1 MKQSKAS
8 EPLKSSE
15 PTESAK
21 PSGLI
26 KRSRSA
32 KPTKST
38 KPTKPADRLFTKD
51 NLARLTYDILAVLA
65 KSLVAVAGLISIF
78 LLMTLVFGQAGS
90 LNRFLDQAGNP
101 LANAGYHPDISMEV
115 RMNIINQFYSWVIV
129 ALGILIVVGAALLV
143 WILLRWLSRLGNL
156 MLSLGASLMDSQPEK
171 ASLFIILTIW
181 SMTIVLAWAVL
192 NITATLHYLL
202 TLCGMMLVNLLLAG
216 IVNMLHG
223 RLVEKDES

>member
-1 MKQSKAS
+1 MKQSKTS
-8 EPLKSSE
+8 KPLKSSE
-15 PTESAK
+15 PTESTK
-21 PSGLI
+21 LSEST
-26 KRSRSA
+26 KRPRLVKS
-32 KPTKST
+32 TKST
-38 KPTKPADRLFTKD
+38 KPVDRLFTKD

-65 KSLVAVAGLISIF
+65 KSLVAVAGLIGLF

-129 ALGILIVVGAALLV
+129 ALGVLIVVGAALLV
-143 WILLRWLSRLGNL
+143 WTLLRWLSRLGNL

-181 SMTIVLAWAVL
+181 SVTIVLAWAVL

-202 TLCGMMLVNLLLAG
+202 ILCGMMLVNLLLAG
-216 IVNMLHG
+216 IVNMLHE

>member
-1 MKQSKAS
+1 MKQPKTSK
-8 EPLKSSE
+8 PLKSSE
-15 PTESAK
+15 PTESTK
-21 PSGLI
+21 LSVST
-26 KRSRSA
+26 KRPRLVKS
-32 KPTKST
+32 TKST
-38 KPTKPADRLFTKD
+38 RPADRLFTKD
-51 NLARLTYDILAVLA
+51 NLTRLTYDILAVLA
-65 KSLVAVAGLISIF
+65 KSLVAVAGLISLF

-129 ALGILIVVGAALLV
+129 ALGVLIVVGAALLV
-143 WILLRWLSRLGNL
+143 WTLLRWLSRLGNL

-181 SMTIVLAWAVL
+181 SVTIVLAWAVL

-202 TLCGMMLVNLLLAG
+202 TLCGMMLVNLLLAD
-216 IVNMLHG
+216 IVNILHE

>member
-1 MKQSKAS
+1 MKQSKS
-8 EPLKSSE
+8 SKPLKSSE
-15 PTESAK
+15 PTESTK
-21 PSGLI
+21 SSGLI
-26 KRSRSA
+26 KRPRPA
-32 KPTKST
+32 KST
-38 KPTKPADRLFTKD
+38 KSTKPADRLFAKD

-65 KSLVAVAGLISIF
+65 KSLVAVAGLISLF

-129 ALGILIVVGAALLV
+129 ALGILIVVGAVLLV

-181 SMTIVLAWAVL
+181 SVTIVLAWVVL

-202 TLCGMMLVNLLLAG
+202 TLCGMMLVNLLLAD
-216 IVNMLHG
+216 IVNILHE

>member
-1 MKQSKAS
+1 MKQSKTS
-8 EPLKSSE
+8 KPLKSSE
-15 PTESAK
+15 PTESTK
-21 PSGLI
+21 LSEST
-26 KRSRSA
+26 KRPRLVKS
-32 KPTKST
+32 TKST
-38 KPTKPADRLFTKD
+38 KPVDRLFTKD
-51 NLARLTYDILAVLA
+51 NLVRLTYDILAVLA

-101 LANAGYHPDISMEV
+101 LANAGYHPDVSMEV

-129 ALGILIVVGAALLV
+129 ALGVLIVVGAVLLV

-181 SMTIVLAWAVL
+181 SVTIVLAWAVL
-192 NITATLHYLL
+192 NITATLQYLL
-202 TLCGMMLVNLLLAG
+202 TLCGMMLVNLLLAD
-216 IVNMLHG
+216 IVNMLHE

>member
-15 PTESAK
+15 PTESTK

-26 KRSRSA
+26 KRPRPA
-32 KPTKST
+32 KPT
-38 KPTKPADRLFTKD
+38 KPTKPVDRLFTKD
-51 NLARLTYDILAVLA
+51 NLTRLTYDILAVLA
-65 KSLVAVAGLISIF
+65 KSLVAVAGLISLF

-181 SMTIVLAWAVL
+181 SVTIVLAWAVL

-216 IVNMLHG
+216 IVNMLHE

>member
-1 MKQSKAS
+1 MKQSKTS
-8 EPLKSSE
+8 KPLKSSE
-15 PTESAK
+15 PTESTK
-21 PSGLI
+21 LSEST
-26 KRSRSA
+26 KRPRLV
-32 KPTKST
+32 KST
-38 KPTKPADRLFTKD
+38 KSTKPADRLFTKD
-51 NLARLTYDILAVLA
+51 NLVRLTYDILAVLA
-65 KSLVAVAGLISIF
+65 KSLVAVAGLIGLF

-129 ALGILIVVGAALLV
+129 ALGVLIVVGAALLV
-143 WILLRWLSRLGNL
+143 WTLLRWLSRLGNL

-216 IVNMLHG
+216 IVNMLHE

>member
-1 MKQSKAS
+1 MKQSKTS
-8 EPLKSSE
+8 KPLKSSE
-15 PTESAK
+15 PTESTK
-21 PSGLI
+21 LSEST
-26 KRSRSA
+26 KRPRLVKS
-32 KPTKST
+32 TKST
-38 KPTKPADRLFTKD
+38 KPVDRLFTKD

-156 MLSLGASLMDSQPEK
+156 ILSLGASLMDSQPEK

-181 SMTIVLAWAVL
+181 SVTIVLAWAVL

-216 IVNMLHG
+216 IVNMLHE

>member
-15 PTESAK
+15 STESTK
-21 PSGLI
+21 SSGLI
-26 KRSRSA
+26 KRPRPA

-38 KPTKPADRLFTKD
+38 KPTDRLFTKD

-65 KSLVAVAGLISIF
+65 KSLVAVAGLISLF

-216 IVNMLHG
+216 IVNMLHE

>member
-1 MKQSKAS
+1 MKQSKTS
-8 EPLKSSE
+8 KPLKSSE
-15 PTESAK
+15 PTESTK
-21 PSGLI
+21 LSEST
-26 KRSRSA
+26 KRPRLVKS
-32 KPTKST
+32 TKST
-38 KPTKPADRLFTKD
+38 KPVDRLFTKD
-51 NLARLTYDILAVLA
+51 NLVRLTYDILAVLA
-65 KSLVAVAGLISIF
+65 KSLVAVAGLISLF

-156 MLSLGASLMDSQPEK
+156 MLSLGASPMDSQPEK

-181 SMTIVLAWAVL
+181 SVTIVLAWAVL

-202 TLCGMMLVNLLLAG
+202 TQCGMMLVNLLLAG
-216 IVNMLHG
+216 IVNMLHEH
-223 RLVEKDES
+223 LVEKDES

>member
-1 MKQSKAS
+1 MKQPKTSK
-8 EPLKSSE
+8 PLKLSE
-15 PTESAK
+15 PTKSTKLSESM
-21 PSGLI
+21 
-26 KRSRSA
+26 KRPRPA

-38 KPTKPADRLFTKD
+38 KPTDRLFTKD

-78 LLMTLVFGQAGS
+78 LLMTLAFGQAGS

-129 ALGILIVVGAALLV
+129 ALGILIVVGAVLLV

-216 IVNMLHG
+216 IVNMLHE

>member
-15 PTESAK
+15 STESTK
-21 PSGLI
+21 SSGSI
-26 KRSRSA
+26 KRPRPA

-38 KPTKPADRLFTKD
+38 KPADRLFIKD

-156 MLSLGASLMDSQPEK
+156 ILSLGASLMDSQPEK

-192 NITATLHYLL
+192 NIAATLHYLL

-216 IVNMLHG
+216 IVNMLHE

>member
-1 MKQSKAS
+1 MKQPKTSK
-8 EPLKSSE
+8 PLKASE

-26 KRSRSA
+26 KRPRPA

-38 KPTKPADRLFTKD
+38 DRLFTKD

-65 KSLVAVAGLISIF
+65 KSLVAVAGLISVF

-156 MLSLGASLMDSQPEK
+156 ILSLGASLMDSQPEK

-202 TLCGMMLVNLLLAG
+202 TLCGMMLVNLLLAS
-216 IVNMLHG
+216 IVNMLHE

>member
-1 MKQSKAS
+1 MKQSKTS
-8 EPLKSSE
+8 KPLKSSE
-15 PTESAK
+15 PTESTK
-21 PSGLI
+21 LSEST
-26 KRSRSA
+26 KRPRLVKS
-32 KPTKST
+32 TKST
-38 KPTKPADRLFTKD
+38 KPVDRLFTKD
-51 NLARLTYDILAVLA
+51 NLVRLTYDILAVLA
-65 KSLVAVAGLISIF
+65 KSLVAVAGLISLF

-129 ALGILIVVGAALLV
+129 ALGVLIVVGAALLV
-143 WILLRWLSRLGNL
+143 WTLLRWLSRLGNL

-216 IVNMLHG
+216 IVNMLHEH
-223 RLVEKDES
+223 LVEKDES

>member
-1 MKQSKAS
+1 MKQPKTSK
-8 EPLKSSE
+8 PLKSSE
-15 PTESAK
+15 PTESTK
-21 PSGLI
+21 LSEST
-26 KRSRSA
+26 KR
-32 KPTKST
+32 PWLVKST
-38 KPTKPADRLFTKD
+38 KSTKPADRLFAKD

-181 SMTIVLAWAVL
+181 SVTIVLAWAVL
-192 NITATLHYLL
+192 NIVATLHYLL

-216 IVNMLHG
+216 IVNMLHE

>member
-1 MKQSKAS
+1 MKQPKTSK
-8 EPLKSSE
+8 PLKSSE
-15 PTESAK
+15 PTESTK
-21 PSGLI
+21 SFGLI
-26 KRSRSA
+26 KRSRPA

-38 KPTKPADRLFTKD
+38 KPVDRLFTKD
-51 NLARLTYDILAVLA
+51 NLVRLTYDILAVLA
-65 KSLVAVAGLISIF
+65 KSLVAVAGLISLF

-129 ALGILIVVGAALLV
+129 ALGVLIVVGAALLV
-143 WILLRWLSRLGNL
+143 WTLLRWLSRLGNL

-181 SMTIVLAWAVL
+181 SVTIVLAWAVL

-216 IVNMLHG
+216 IVNMLHEH
-223 RLVEKDES
+223 LVEKDES

>member
-1 MKQSKAS
+1 MKQPKTSK
-8 EPLKSSE
+8 PLKASE
-15 PTESAK
+15 PTESTK

-26 KRSRSA
+26 KRPRPA

-38 KPTKPADRLFTKD
+38 KPTDRLFTKD

-129 ALGILIVVGAALLV
+129 ALGVLIVVGAALLV
-143 WILLRWLSRLGNL
+143 WTLLRWLSRLGNL

-181 SMTIVLAWAVL
+181 SVTIVLAWAVL

-216 IVNMLHG
+216 IVNMLHE

>member
-15 PTESAK
+15 PTESTK
-21 PSGLI
+21 SSGLI
-26 KRSRSA
+26 KRPRPA
-32 KPTKST
+32 KST
-38 KPTKPADRLFTKD
+38 KSTKPADRLFTKD

-216 IVNMLHG
+216 IVNMLHE

>member
-1 MKQSKAS
+1 MKQPKTSK
-8 EPLKSSE
+8 PLKSSE
-15 PTESAK
+15 PTESTK
-21 PSGLI
+21 LSEST
-26 KRSRSA
+26 KRPRLVKS
-32 KPTKST
+32 TKST
-38 KPTKPADRLFTKD
+38 KPVDRLFTKD
-51 NLARLTYDILAVLA
+51 NLVRLTYDILAVLA
-65 KSLVAVAGLISIF
+65 KSLVAVAGLISLF

-156 MLSLGASLMDSQPEK
+156 MLSLGANLMDSQPEK

-181 SMTIVLAWAVL
+181 SVTIVLAWAVL

-216 IVNMLHG
+216 IVNMLHE

>member
-1 MKQSKAS
+1 MKQPKTSK
-8 EPLKSSE
+8 PLKSSE
-15 PTESAK
+15 STESTK
-21 PSGLI
+21 LSEST
-26 KRSRSA
+26 KRPRLVKS
-32 KPTKST
+32 TKST
-38 KPTKPADRLFTKD
+38 KPVDRLFTKD

-65 KSLVAVAGLISIF
+65 KSLVAVAGLIGLF
-78 LLMTLVFGQAGS
+78 LLMTLVFGRAGS

-129 ALGILIVVGAALLV
+129 ALGVLIVVGAALLV
-143 WILLRWLSRLGNL
+143 WTLLRWLSRLGNL

-181 SMTIVLAWAVL
+181 SMTIVLAWVVL
-192 NITATLHYLL
+192 NIAATLHYLL

-216 IVNMLHG
+216 IVNMLHE

>member
-1 MKQSKAS
+1 MKQPKTSK
-8 EPLKSSE
+8 PLKSSE
-15 PTESAK
+15 PTESTK
-21 PSGLI
+21 LSEST
-26 KRSRSA
+26 KRPRLV
-32 KPTKST
+32 KPTKS
-38 KPTKPADRLFTKD
+38 TKPADRLFTKD

-156 MLSLGASLMDSQPEK
+156 ILSLGASLMDSQPEK

-192 NITATLHYLL
+192 NIAATLHYLL

-216 IVNMLHG
+216 IVNMLHE

>member
-1 MKQSKAS
+1 MKQSKTS
-8 EPLKSSE
+8 KPLKSSE
-15 PTESAK
+15 PTESTK
-21 PSGLI
+21 LSESM
-26 KRSRSA
+26 KRPRLVKS
-32 KPTKST
+32 TKST
-38 KPTKPADRLFTKD
+38 KPVDRLFTKD
-51 NLARLTYDILAVLA
+51 NLVRLTYDILAVLA
-65 KSLVAVAGLISIF
+65 KSLVAVAGLIGLF

-129 ALGILIVVGAALLV
+129 ALGVLIVVGAALLV
-143 WILLRWLSRLGNL
+143 WTLLRWLSRLGNL

-216 IVNMLHG
+216 IVNMLHE

>member
-1 MKQSKAS
+1 MKQPKTSK
-8 EPLKSSE
+8 PLKSSE
-15 PTESAK
+15 PTESTK
-21 PSGLI
+21 SSGLI
-26 KRSRSA
+26 KRPRLA
-32 KPTKST
+32 KSTKST
-38 KPTKPADRLFTKD
+38 KPVDRLFTKD
-51 NLARLTYDILAVLA
+51 NLVRLTYDILAVLA

-129 ALGILIVVGAALLV
+129 ALGILIVVGAALLA

-156 MLSLGASLMDSQPEK
+156 ILSLGASLMDSQPEK

-216 IVNMLHG
+216 IVNMLHE

>member
-1 MKQSKAS
+1 MKQSKTS
-8 EPLKSSE
+8 KPLKSSE
-15 PTESAK
+15 PTESTK
-21 PSGLI
+21 LSEST
-26 KRSRSA
+26 KRPRLVKS
-32 KPTKST
+32 TKST
-38 KPTKPADRLFTKD
+38 KPVDRLFTKD
-51 NLARLTYDILAVLA
+51 NLVRLTYDILAVLA
-65 KSLVAVAGLISIF
+65 KSLVAVAGLISLF

-129 ALGILIVVGAALLV
+129 ALGILIVVGAVLLV

-181 SMTIVLAWAVL
+181 SVTIVLAWAVL

-216 IVNMLHG
+216 IVNMLHE
-223 RLVEKDES
+223 RLTEKDES

>member
-1 MKQSKAS
+1 MKQSKTS
-8 EPLKSSE
+8 KPLKSSE
-15 PTESAK
+15 PTESTK
-21 PSGLI
+21 LSEST
-26 KRSRSA
+26 KRPRLVKS
-32 KPTKST
+32 TKST
-38 KPTKPADRLFTKD
+38 KPVDRLFTKD
-51 NLARLTYDILAVLA
+51 NLVRLTYDILAVLA
-65 KSLVAVAGLISIF
+65 KSLVAVAGLIGLF

-129 ALGILIVVGAALLV
+129 ALGVLIVVGAALLV
-143 WILLRWLSRLGNL
+143 WTLLRWLSRLGNL

-181 SMTIVLAWAVL
+181 SVTIVLAWAVL

-202 TLCGMMLVNLLLAG
+202 ILCGMMLVNLLLAD
-216 IVNMLHG
+216 IVNILHE

>member
-8 EPLKSSE
+8 EP
-15 PTESAK
+15 TESAK
-21 PSGLI
+21 SSGLI
-26 KRSRSA
+26 KRSRPA
-32 KPTKST
+32 KPTKPT
-38 KPTKPADRLFTKD
+38 KSTKPADRLFTKD

-181 SMTIVLAWAVL
+181 SVTIVLAWAVL

-216 IVNMLHG
+216 IVNMLHE

>member
-1 MKQSKAS
+1 MKQSKTS
-8 EPLKSSE
+8 KPLKSSE
-15 PTESAK
+15 PTESTK
-21 PSGLI
+21 LSEST
-26 KRSRSA
+26 KRPRLVKS
-32 KPTKST
+32 TKST
-38 KPTKPADRLFTKD
+38 KPVDRLFTKD
-51 NLARLTYDILAVLA
+51 NLVRLTYDILAVLA
-65 KSLVAVAGLISIF
+65 KSLVAVAGLISLF

-129 ALGILIVVGAALLV
+129 ALGVLIVVGAALLV

-181 SMTIVLAWAVL
+181 SMTIVLAWAAL

-216 IVNMLHG
+216 IVNMLHE

>member
-1 MKQSKAS
+1 MKQSKTS
-8 EPLKSSE
+8 KPLKSSE
-15 PTESAK
+15 PTESTK
-21 PSGLI
+21 LSESM
-26 KRSRSA
+26 KRPRLV
-32 KPTKST
+32 KST
-38 KPTKPADRLFTKD
+38 KSTKPADRLFTKD
-51 NLARLTYDILAVLA
+51 NLTRLTYDILAVLA
-65 KSLVAVAGLISIF
+65 KSLVAVAGLISLF

-129 ALGILIVVGAALLV
+129 ALGVLIVVGAALLV
-143 WILLRWLSRLGNL
+143 WTLLRWLSRLGNL

-181 SMTIVLAWAVL
+181 SVTIVLAWAVL

-216 IVNMLHG
+216 IVNMLHE

>member
-1 MKQSKAS
+1 MKQSKTS
-8 EPLKSSE
+8 KPLKSSE
-15 PTESAK
+15 PTESTK
-21 PSGLI
+21 LSEST
-26 KRSRSA
+26 KRPRLVKS
-32 KPTKST
+32 TKST
-38 KPTKPADRLFTKD
+38 KPVDRLFTKD
-51 NLARLTYDILAVLA
+51 NLVRLTYDILAVLA

-181 SMTIVLAWAVL
+181 SVTIVLAWAVL

-216 IVNMLHG
+216 IVNMLHE

>member
-15 PTESAK
+15 PTESTRL
-21 PSGLI
+21 SEST
-26 KRSRSA
+26 KRPRLVKS
-32 KPTKST
+32 TKST
-38 KPTKPADRLFTKD
+38 KPVDRLFTKD
-51 NLARLTYDILAVLA
+51 NLVRLIYDILAVLA
-65 KSLVAVAGLISIF
+65 KSLVAVAGLISLF

-101 LANAGYHPDISMEV
+101 LANAGYHPDVSMEV

-129 ALGILIVVGAALLV
+129 ALGVLIVVGAALLV
-143 WILLRWLSRLGNL
+143 WTLLRWLSRLGNL

-181 SMTIVLAWAVL
+181 SVTIVLAWAVL

-216 IVNMLHG
+216 IVNMLHE

>member
-1 MKQSKAS
+1 MKQPKTSK
-8 EPLKSSE
+8 PLKSSE
-15 PTESAK
+15 PTESTK
-21 PSGLI
+21 LSEST
-26 KRSRSA
+26 KRPRLVKS
-32 KPTKST
+32 TKST
-38 KPTKPADRLFTKD
+38 KPVDRLFTKD
-51 NLARLTYDILAVLA
+51 NLVRLTYDILAVLA
-65 KSLVAVAGLISIF
+65 KSLVAVAGLISLF

-216 IVNMLHG
+216 IVNMLHE

>member
-1 MKQSKAS
+1 MKQSKTS
-8 EPLKSSE
+8 KPLKSSE
-15 PTESAK
+15 PTESTK
-21 PSGLI
+21 LSESM
-26 KRSRSA
+26 KRPRLVKS
-32 KPTKST
+32 TKST
-38 KPTKPADRLFTKD
+38 KPVNRLFTKD
-51 NLARLTYDILAVLA
+51 NLVRLTYDILAVLA
-65 KSLVAVAGLISIF
+65 KSLVAVAGLIGLF

-129 ALGILIVVGAALLV
+129 ALGVLIVVGAALLV
-143 WILLRWLSRLGNL
+143 WALLRWLSRLGNL

-181 SMTIVLAWAVL
+181 SVTIVLAWAVL
-192 NITATLHYLL
+192 NIAATLHYLL

-216 IVNMLHG
+216 IVNMLHE

>member
-1 MKQSKAS
+1 MKQSKTS
-8 EPLKSSE
+8 KPLKSSE
-15 PTESAK
+15 PTESTRL
-21 PSGLI
+21 SEST
-26 KRSRSA
+26 KRPRLVKS
-32 KPTKST
+32 TKST
-38 KPTKPADRLFTKD
+38 KPVDRLFTKD

-65 KSLVAVAGLISIF
+65 KSLVAVAGLISLF

-181 SMTIVLAWAVL
+181 SVTIVLAWAVL
-192 NITATLHYLL
+192 NITATLHCLL

-216 IVNMLHG
+216 IVNMLHE

>member
-1 MKQSKAS
+1 MKQSKTS
-8 EPLKSSE
+8 KPLKSSE
-15 PTESAK
+15 PTESTK
-21 PSGLI
+21 LSEST
-26 KRSRSA
+26 KRPRLVKS
-32 KPTKST
+32 TKST
-38 KPTKPADRLFTKD
+38 KPVDRLFTKD

-202 TLCGMMLVNLLLAG
+202 TLCGMMLVNLLLAS
-216 IVNMLHG
+216 IVNMLHE

>member
-1 MKQSKAS
+1 MKQSKTS
-8 EPLKSSE
+8 KPLKSSE
-15 PTESAK
+15 PTELTKLSE
-21 PSGLI
+21 ST
-26 KRSRSA
+26 KRPRLV
-32 KPTKST
+32 KST
-38 KPTKPADRLFTKD
+38 KPTKPVDRLFTKD
-51 NLARLTYDILAVLA
+51 NLVRLTYDILAVLA
-65 KSLVAVAGLISIF
+65 KSLVAVAGLISLF

-181 SMTIVLAWAVL
+181 SVTIVLAWAVL

-216 IVNMLHG
+216 IVNMLHEH
-223 RLVEKDES
+223 LVEKDES

>member
-1 MKQSKAS
+1 MKQSKTS
-8 EPLKSSE
+8 KPLKSSG
-15 PTESAK
+15 PTESTK
-21 PSGLI
+21 LSEST
-26 KRSRSA
+26 KRPRLVKS
-32 KPTKST
+32 TKST
-38 KPTKPADRLFTKD
+38 KPVDRLFTKD

-65 KSLVAVAGLISIF
+65 KSLVAVAGLISLF

-129 ALGILIVVGAALLV
+129 ALGILIVVGAVLLV
-143 WILLRWLSRLGNL
+143 WTLLRWLSRLGNL
-156 MLSLGASLMDSQPEK
+156 ILSLGASLMDSQPER

-181 SMTIVLAWAVL
+181 SVTIVLAWAVL

-202 TLCGMMLVNLLLAG
+202 TLCGMMLVNLLLADM
-216 IVNMLHG
+216 VNILHE

>member
-8 EPLKSSE
+8 KPLKSSE
-15 PTESAK
+15 STESTK
-21 PSGLI
+21 LSEST
-26 KRSRSA
+26 KRPRLVKS
-32 KPTKST
+32 TKST
-38 KPTKPADRLFTKD
+38 KPVDRLFTKD

-65 KSLVAVAGLISIF
+65 KSLVAVAGLISLF

-143 WILLRWLSRLGNL
+143 WTLLRWLSRLGNL

-181 SMTIVLAWAVL
+181 SVTIVLAWAVL

-202 TLCGMMLVNLLLAG
+202 ILCGMMLVNLLLAD
-216 IVNMLHG
+216 IVNILHG

>member
-1 MKQSKAS
+1 MCWCANIVMKQSKAS
-8 EPLKSSE
+8 EP
-15 PTESAK
+15 TESTK

-26 KRSRSA
+26 KRPRPA
-32 KPTKST
+32 KPTKS
-38 KPTKPADRLFTKD
+38 TKPADRLFTKD

-181 SMTIVLAWAVL
+181 SVTIVLAWAVL
-192 NITATLHYLL
+192 NITATLHCLL

-216 IVNMLHG
+216 IVNMLHE

>member
-1 MKQSKAS
+1 MKQPKTSK
-8 EPLKSSE
+8 PLKSSE
-15 PTESAK
+15 PTESTK
-21 PSGLI
+21 LSESM
-26 KRSRSA
+26 KRPRLVKS
-32 KPTKST
+32 TKST
-38 KPTKPADRLFTKD
+38 KPVDRLFTKD
-51 NLARLTYDILAVLA
+51 NLTRLTYDILAVLA
-65 KSLVAVAGLISIF
+65 KSLVAVAGLIGLF
-78 LLMTLVFGQAGS
+78 LLMTLVFGRAGS

-129 ALGILIVVGAALLV
+129 ALGVLIVVGAALLV
-143 WILLRWLSRLGNL
+143 WTLLRWLSRLGNL

-181 SMTIVLAWAVL
+181 SVTIVLAWAVL

-216 IVNMLHG
+216 IVNMLHE

>member
-15 PTESAK
+15 STESTK
-21 PSGLI
+21 SSGLI
-26 KRSRSA
+26 KRPRPA

-38 KPTKPADRLFTKD
+38 KPTDRLFTKD

-129 ALGILIVVGAALLV
+129 ALGVLIVVGAVLLV

-216 IVNMLHG
+216 IVNMLHE

>member
-1 MKQSKAS
+1 MKQPKTSK
-8 EPLKSSE
+8 PLKSFE
-15 PTESAK
+15 PTESTK
-21 PSGLI
+21 LSEST
-26 KRSRSA
+26 KRPRLVKS
-32 KPTKST
+32 TKST
-38 KPTKPADRLFTKD
+38 KPVDRLFTKD
-51 NLARLTYDILAVLA
+51 NLVRLTYDILAVLA
-65 KSLVAVAGLISIF
+65 KSLVAVAGLIGLF

-129 ALGILIVVGAALLV
+129 ALGVLIVVGAALLV
-143 WILLRWLSRLGNL
+143 WTLLRWLSRLGNL

-181 SMTIVLAWAVL
+181 SVTIVLAWAVL

-216 IVNMLHG
+216 IVNMLHE